1 VAAAVISSTVLH
13 LPASVLGPESPLPE
27 FHSLQ
32 RLPDSSRSPGIPDD
46 MRRRIEWGRL
56 DAPLPYPLQ
65 ADYELEPVLA
75 DVPAVR
81 MANDRVEA
89 VALPQYGGRIW
100 SLRQLSSG
108 RDLVYRNPV
117 LSWANLGLTNAWFAG
132 GVEWNLG
139 STGHSATTARP
150 LFAASVETAY
160 GPVLRVWEWERT
172 RDLVFS
178 VDLSLPAGSDFLY
191 ASVRVRNP
199 DGWVKPLYWWT
210 NVAVAETPGVRVLAP
225 ASQAWRTSYDGV
237 LDSVA
242 MPRPEG
248 AGTDASYPDRA
259 EHPADYFFQIEPR
272 RRKWIAA
279 LGADG
284 AGVVHTSTAGLPGRK
299 LFFWGVGTGGNRWQ
313 ERLSGPGSRYL
324 EIQAGLA
331 TTQLEHL
338 ELEAAGQVS
347 WTEAIGP
354 LSLNTRNVHQ
364 GWAAAGQV
372 LEAGLDELLPARDVE
387 DFHQRWLASVAD
399 RQPAA
404 PLHLGS
410 GFGSAELAVRRLP
423 ADFFPA
429 TPFAAAGRDGSRHLH
444 ALLQGRE
451 VDADLAA
458 AELPIPPITEAW
470 QPYFENASRSWW
482 ACLMLAIRA
491 HAAAEFELARR
502 RYHESLA
509 LKPSMLALRGLAVI
523 SSAEGDRGTAADL
536 YLAAVALDP
545 QCRLLLVEAVDALLL
560 ADRSA
565 TALELIGAAPA
576 HVAKH
581 GRVVLQHVRALLAA
595 GDRAAA
601 ARLLLDGIDVPDLRE
616 GESLENVWRLAC
628 PGVDL
633 PARYDFR
640 MHPAGAGAHEPL
652 PTSPTDPGPNPV
664 TA

>member
-1 VAAAVISSTVLH
+1 MDLVAAAVISSTVLH
-13 LPASVLGPESPLPE
+13 VPASALGPESPLPA

-56 DAPLPYPLQ
+56 DAPLPYALQ
-65 ADYELEPVLA
+65 ADYDLDRVMA
-75 DVPAVR
+75 DVPALR

-89 VALPQYGGRIW
+89 VVLPQYGGRIW

-160 GPVLRVWEWERT
+160 GPVLRLWEWERT

-178 VDLSLPAGSDFLY
+178 VDLSLPPGSDFLY

-237 LDSVA
+237 LESVT
-242 MPRPEG
+242 MPRPKG
-248 AGTDASYPDRA
+248 ADADASYPHRA
-259 EHPADYFFQIEPR
+259 EHAADYFFQIEAR

-279 LGADG
+279 LDANG

-299 LFFWGVGTGGNRWQ
+299 LFVWGVGTGGSRWQ

-338 ELEAAGQVS
+338 ELEAGGQVS
-347 WTEAIGP
+347 WTEVIGP
-354 LSLNTRNVHQ
+354 LHLNARNVHQ
-364 GWAAAGQV
+364 DWAAAGQMV
-372 LEAGLDELLPARDVE
+372 EACLDELLPARQVE
-387 DFHQRWLASVAD
+387 EFHSRWLASVAD

-404 PLHLGS
+404 PLHRGS
-410 GFGSAELAVRRLP
+410 GFGSAELAVRQLP

-429 TPFAAAGRDGSRHLH
+429 TPFAGGGRDGSRHLH

-451 VDADLAA
+451 VDVELAA
-458 AELPIPPITEAW
+458 AQLPIPPITGVW
-470 QPYFENASRSWW
+470 RPYFENASRSWW
-482 ACLMLAIRA
+482 SLLMLAIRA
-491 HAAAEFELARR
+491 HAAAQLAPARR
-502 RYHESLA
+502 HYQESAA
-509 LKPSMLALRGLAVI
+509 LKPSMLALRGLATI
-523 SSAEGDRGTAADL
+523 SAAEGDRDNAADL
-536 YLAAVALDP
+536 YVSAVALDP
-545 QCRLLLVEAVDALLL
+545 HCRLLLVEAVDALLL
-560 ADRSA
+560 ADRPA

-576 HVAKH
+576 RVAAH
-581 GRVVLQHVRALLAA
+581 GRMVLERVRALLAA

-601 ARLLLDGIDVPDLRE
+601 AGLLREGVDVPDLRE
-616 GESLENVWRLAC
+616 GESLENIWRLAC

-640 MHPAGAGAHEPL
+640 MHPGGGRR
-652 PTSPTDPGPNPV
+652 T
-664 TA
+664 

>member
-1 VAAAVISSTVLH
+1 MPARRPPALGALRRLSRARTARAGCGAALDSFDLVAAAVISSTVLR
-13 LPASVLGPESPLPE
+13 LPASALGQESPLPA

-46 MRRRIEWGRL
+46 MRRRIDWGRL
-56 DAPLPYPLQ
+56 DAPLPYALQ
-65 ADYELEPVLA
+65 ADYELERVMS
-75 DVPAVR
+75 DVPALS

-89 VALPQYGGRIW
+89 VVLPQYGGRIW

-150 LFAASVETAY
+150 LFAAQVETAY
-160 GPVLRVWEWERT
+160 GPVLRLWEWERT

-210 NVAVAETPGVRVLAP
+210 NMAVAETPGVRVLAP
-225 ASQAWRTSYDGV
+225 ASQAWQTSYDGV
-237 LDSVA
+237 LDSVP

-259 EHPADYFFQIEPR
+259 EHPADYFFQIEAP

-299 LFFWGVGTGGNRWQ
+299 LFCWGVGAGGNRWQ

-354 LSLNTRNVHQ
+354 LGLNPRDVHQ
-364 GWAAAGQV
+364 GWAAAGHV
-372 LEAGLDELLPARDVE
+372 VEAGLDELLPARQVE
-387 DFHQRWLASVAD
+387 DIHSRWLASVAD
-399 RQPAA
+399 REPAA
-404 PLHLGS
+404 PLHRGS
-410 GFGSAELAVRRLP
+410 GFGSAELAVRRLA
-423 ADFFPA
+423 ADTYPA
-429 TPFAAAGRDGSRHLH
+429 TPFAGAFRDGSRYLH
-444 ALLQGRE
+444 ALLQGTE
-451 VDADLAA
+451 VDAELAA
-458 AELPIPPITEAW
+458 AQLPIPPITWVW
-470 QPYFENASRSWW
+470 QPYFENAPPSWW
-482 ACLMLAIRA
+482 TSLMLAIRA
-491 HAAAEFELARR
+491 HAAAEFASARR
-502 RYHESLA
+502 GYQESVA

-523 SSAEGDRGTAADL
+523 SAAEGDRGTAADL

-545 QCRLLLVEAVDALLL
+545 
-560 ADRSA
+560 
-565 TALELIGAAPA
+565 
-576 HVAKH
+576 H
-581 GRVVLQHVRALLAA
+581 
-595 GDRAAA
+595 
-601 ARLLLDGIDVPDLRE
+601 
-616 GESLENVWRLAC
+616 
-628 PGVDL
+628 
-633 PARYDFR
+633 
-640 MHPAGAGAHEPL
+640 
-652 PTSPTDPGPNPV
+652 
-664 TA
+664 